1 MNKEVYNKISGSDKL
16 KKKNGM
22 WTLRTG
28 QPLRAVLEKA
38 RGKGLLEEGHLRWGW
53 NAGEEQ

>member
-1 MNKEVYNKISGSDKL
+1 MYNKISGSDKL